1 MAKGQRL
8 KNSEIDDRVKIKLD
22 KSIRKED
29 KGVNGLMTF
38 GENNDYPQVIEK
50 AINGS
55 VTAKAAANIYA
66 KFLTGQGFENEAIN
80 NIQVGT
86 DSRGKKITML
96 SLLRQACMSVANNNG
111 FYVHCN
117 ENLSREVVDVHLKPF
132 KNCRFAKPDDT
143 GYSAKILVYDNWDKD
158 RSRRY
163 KKEDIKEFNV
173 FNLDDKVFTEQ
184 INNVGG
190 IEKFKG
196 QIYFQFLDN
205 DFFYPLSPFDSAFL
219 DCDTEDQISL
229 FKNRTIRNGFFDK
242 TVFSII
248 PGGTEEEQEA
258 YVDKV
263 KSLLGPDGDT
273 SLVVET
279 DVDDQGNIDTEKAI
293 KIDTIKANINDK
305 LFENWEKNL
314 SNNIRKAVKGI
325 PAILI
330 DYEESSLGTTSGEA
344 IIQATNYYNALTK
357 DDRSLISEAFEEIF
371 KNFKNDLL
379 KNNENWEIKELN
391 LIDNG
396 TTIEPSATA
405 GNQDN

>member
-22 KSIRKED
+22 KSIKKED
-29 KGVNGLMTF
+29 RGVNGLITF
-38 GENNDYPQVIEK
+38 GEDNDYPQVIEK

-55 VTAKAAANIYA
+55 VTAKAAANIYS

-80 NIQVGT
+80 EIKVGI

-111 FYVHCN
+111 FYIHCN
-117 ENLSREVVDVHLKPF
+117 ENLNREVVDTHLKPF

-158 RSRRY
+158 KNKRY
-163 KKEDIKEFNV
+163 RKDKIKEFNV
-173 FNLDDKVFTEQ
+173 FNLEESAFIEQ
-184 INNVGG
+184 INKADG
-190 IEKFKG
+190 IEKYKG
-196 QIYFQFLDN
+196 QVYFQFLDN
-205 DFFYPLSPFDSAFL
+205 EFFYPLSPFDSAFL

-229 FKNRTIRNGFFDK
+229 FKNRTIRNGFFNK
-242 TVFSII
+242 TIFSII
-248 PGGTEEEQEA
+248 PGGTEEEQEE
-258 YVDKV
+258 YVQSV
-263 KSLLGPDGDT
+263 KDLLGPNGDT

-279 DVDDQGNIDTEKAI
+279 DVDENGNIDTEKAI
-293 KIDTIKANINDK
+293 KVDTIDANINDK

-357 DDRSLISEAFEEIF
+357 DDRVLISQSFEEIF
-371 KNFKNDLL
+371 KNFKDDTL
-379 KNNENWEIKELN
+379 KNNTNWNIKELN
-391 LIDNG
+391 LINND
-396 TTIEPSATA
+396 TTIKPSTTT
-405 GNQDN
+405 DN